1 MWMRALIIVTMPIP
15 LRWGNNHRCTHTE
28 AIPTRFCFSNKFMP
42 TFDPGGGSE
51 KKNKLIKSVKNLI
64 KKHYHIK
71 MSDVCNKMK
80 VHRYNS
86 LHLPVSSRDQFRT

>member
-1 MWMRALIIVTMPIP
+1 
-15 LRWGNNHRCTHTE
+15 
-28 AIPTRFCFSNKFMP
+28 MP

-71 MSDVCNKMK
+71 MSDVCNKNHMK
-80 VHRYNS
+80 VHHYNS
-86 LHLPVSSRDQFRT
+86 LHLAGISFVHKYSCSERSVRP